1 MNYNLVVVIIK
12 GMENEIEIRASQ
24 LSNCYD
30 CPRRAATK
38 IIPDLIKEQGFKT
51 NKILSGASAFV
62 GIAGHKCND
71 FVLKEKQ
78 KTGELGAL
86 KRGVDYAISEFEE
99 GIKEGV
105 EWDEVN
111 PSQNDA
117 ERKIIEVSREY
128 YDKVA
133 PHISPA
139 SENGL
144 EMTLRAKIKEGYV
157 LKGTLD
163 VYDGENG
170 KLRVRDTKFGSQ
182 KPLAGPQLG
191 AYNLLLKMNGYKVNS
206 SPLIDW
212 IPQKK
217 PEYSI
222 IEFDTK
228 INEEHSKFIINRI
241 IKDIERFKET
251 RNPWSF
257 MPNPNSGLCVE
268 KCCPAYSTDFCGVSK
283 K

>member
-1 MNYNLVVVIIK
+1 MDD
-12 GMENEIEIRASQ
+12 EIEIRASQ
-24 LSNCYD
+24 LSNCFD
-30 CPRRAATK
+30 CPRRAATR
-38 IIPDLIKEQGFKT
+38 IIPGLIEEKGFKT
-51 NKILSGASAFV
+51 NKILSGASSFV
-62 GIAGHKCND
+62 GSAGHKCND

-78 KTGELGAL
+78 KTGELGSL

-111 PSQNDA
+111 PDKNQA
-117 ERKIIEVSREY
+117 ERKIIEVSRVY

-133 PHISPA
+133 PYISPA

-144 EMTLRAKIKEGYV
+144 EMTLRVEIQEGYV

-163 VYDGENG
+163 VYDGNEG
-170 KLRVRDTKFGSQ
+170 RLRVRDTKFGSQ

-191 AYNLLLKMNGYKVNS
+191 AYNLLLKMNGYQVNS

-222 IEFDTK
+222 IPYRVAK
-228 INEEHSKFIINRI
+228 IELHSKFVINRI
-241 IKDIERFKET
+241 ISDIEKFKKT
-251 RNPWSF
+251 GNPWAF
-257 MPNPNSGLCVE
+257 MPNPCSSLCSE
-268 KCCPAYSTDFCGVSK
+268 RFCPAYGADFCEVSK